1 MRYTIECVPGRYRL
15 PLAGQ
20 EVYAVEVE
28 KALELQENK
37 TVMNAYFGPAVDKLG
52 QYEDI
57 GSIEEVKAKLA
68 KLAELERKIYEESIA
83 RCSQ

>member
-1 MRYTIECVPGRYRL
+1 MYML
-15 PLAGQ
+15 
-20 EVYAVEVE
+20 EVE
-28 KALELQENK
+28 KADVHKQESRFIP
-37 TVMNAYFGPAVDKLG
+37 AYFGRAVDKLG